1 MCAKN
6 IRMIHKYIPLK
17 PHKMILLTSYILSF
31 IIQGPVENI
40 SCSAAEF
47 RCTDGR
53 CIPSRWQCDGEPDCE
68 DKSDES
74 SNLCGKS
81 ISSFIDKFVY

>member
-1 MCAKN
+1 MKET
-6 IRMIHKYIPLK
+6 LK
-17 PHKMILLTSYILSF
+17 RTENLHFAYFHF
-31 IIQGPVENI
+31 INQGPVENI

-74 SNLCGKS
+74 SNLCGKQT
-81 ISSFIDKFVY
+81 KE

>member
-1 MCAKN
+1 MALLFDNLHYTYNNMIYIFLFCKN
-6 IRMIHKYIPLK
+6 EE
-17 PHKMILLTSYILSF
+17 
-31 IIQGPVENI
+31 PVENI

-53 CIPSRWQCDGEPDCE
+53 CIPSRWQCDGEPDCD

-74 SNLCGKS
+74 SVLCGKILFYFS
-81 ISSFIDKFVY
+81 ILS